1 MLHLCSL
8 VPESTAG
15 ASRHRLT
22 PLLSAAL
29 LMLGVLVVLAWLDR
43 VFTAG
48 VIKQEQSRAFV
59 GVCAHNQA
67 RLGAA
72 MLTYAENHGGRLPPA
87 QEWCDR
93 LRPYLK
99 LFAPPDADPFE
110 AFVCPATRNQRCSYA
125 FNANLS
131 GVRLADIPKSRR
143 VVILFESD
151 RGWNA
156 AGGPELLPAQPRH
169 SLERD
174 VALRGVRQTLAASGW
189 SRDRLVETDHWLPQA
204 RAAKASR

>member
-1 MLHLCSL
+1 MRAVCWVRSNI
-8 VPESTAG
+8 TAKCCV
-15 ASRHRLT
+15 RHHA
-22 PLLSAAL
+22 P
-29 LMLGVLVVLAWLDR
+29 
-43 VFTAG
+43 
-48 VIKQEQSRAFV
+48 
-59 GVCAHNQA
+59 
-67 RLGAA
+67 
-72 MLTYAENHGGRLPPA
+72 GGRLLLRHVRVDVGECPTEARQRYERHELAMVPGA
-87 QEWCDR
+87 GAVLDPSVGLLLQPLFTSMGACPRPREWCDL

-99 LFAPPDADPFE
+99 DAT
-110 AFVCPATRNQRCSYA
+110 AFVCPATKNQRCSYA